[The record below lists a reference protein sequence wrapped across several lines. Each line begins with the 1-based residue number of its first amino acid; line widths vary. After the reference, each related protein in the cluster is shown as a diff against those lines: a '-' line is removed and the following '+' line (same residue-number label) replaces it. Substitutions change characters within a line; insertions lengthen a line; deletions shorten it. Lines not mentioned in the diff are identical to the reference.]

1 MKKIL
6 SVLAVLIM
14 LLPGAFANTV
24 SQSNDGSAIGA
35 GCQGIISQDGLNAAL
50 AIGAGNDITQK
61 NDQKADSMGCFFVD
75 QMATNAAL
83 AFGNGNNIF
92 QSNTA
97 DGVGGVVYQK
107 QLNAIV
113 AMGCGNAVDQSNNAK
128 AVEELPYSSIMQVQT
143 NLGMVAG
150 KNNDLTQ
157 KNKADATLPKTTDKI
172 EIDPV
177 ILQVQANNALQLGK
191 GNGMTQTNY
200 ARAEIQALTGATF
213 GAVDQFQNN
222 NGAQIGEDNGMTQVN
237 GAAAKIEFEA
247 SSKAEANAEASSK
260 AQAAAFLKGKATA
273 KASSSASASADARA
287 FVGPTTVV
295 QKQDNNGMQIGE
307 GNIMRQSN
315 DADAY
320 IEAAAFAEATANAK
334 ADSYALAM
342 AAFKGDADATANA
355 KARARASANAIVG
368 PSTIV
373 QDQDNNGM
381 QIGEHNTMVQKN
393 EAYADIGA
401 WARAVAKADA
411 DACSS
416 AKAFGFLCLD
426 ADAAAN
432 SVARAEA
439 YANAIVCPNTIVQN
453 QGNNGVQL
461 GKFNSMVQS
470 NIEAAD
476 IKAFADAKAEASAGA
491 SANACA
497 LLGDSVYSAAYSSA
511 LAATSAYS
519 GPNLIMQNQENCGLE
534 LGKGGI
540 LTQTNDAN
548 AEKPKIPTLD
558 PIIIQNQNNLGVLIS
573 NC

>member
-1 MKKIL
+1 
-6 SVLAVLIM
+6 M

-61 NDQKADSMGCFFVD
+61 NNQKADSMGCFFVD
-75 QMATNAAL
+75 QMAANAAL

-92 QSNTA
+92 QSNIA
-97 DGVGGVVYQK
+97 DGMGGVVYQK

-113 AMGCGNAVDQSNNAK
+113 AMGCGNSVEQSNDAK

-157 KNKADATLPKTTDKI
+157 KNKADAALPKTTDKI

-191 GNGMTQTNY
+191 GNEMTQTNY
-200 ARAEIQALTGATF
+200 ARAEIQALSGATF

-222 NGAQIGEDNGMTQVN
+222 NGAQIGEDNSMTQVN
-237 GAAAKIEFEA
+237 AAAAKVEFEA
-247 SSKAEANAEASSK
+247 SSKYEYNLEGSVEAKEVDVLKGEANAAASLMAGVSV
-260 AQAAAFLKGKATA
+260 GV
-273 KASSSASASADARA
+273 SST
-287 FVGPTTVV
+287 VGPTTVV
-295 QKQDNNGMQIGE
+295 QIQDNNGMQIGE

-320 IEAAAFAEATANAK
+320 IEAAAFAEAKANAE
-334 ADSYALAM
+334 ADSYALAI
-342 AAFKGDADATANA
+342 AALFGDADAAA
-355 KARARASANAIVG
+355 SAEAIALARADASVG

-426 ADAAAN
+426 ADAKAD
-432 SVARAEA
+432 SVARADA
-439 YANAIVCPNTIVQN
+439 YANAIVSPNTIVQN
-453 QGNNGVQL
+453 QGNNGLQL
-461 GKFNSMVQS
+461 GKSNSMVQS
-470 NIEAAD
+470 NIAAAD
-476 IKAFADAKAEASAGA
+476 IKAFSDAKAEASAGA

-519 GPNLIMQNQENCGLE
+519 GPNLITQNQENSGLE

-548 AEKPKIPTLD
+548 AVKPKIPTLD